1 MTDVADIV
9 VPSCRASTNRTAVT
23 ASGSVFRVSI
33 VAAGATLA
41 TGDGVCIGWGAGVSV
56 GDTVGDGGASV
67 SVGVAGADVG
77 IGDGDGAD
85 VGVGALKPAQPPS
98 KATHKTMPTNL
109 YIDLTI
115 LPP

>member
-56 GDTVGDGGASV
+56 GDSV